1 MLGHTSLA
9 VQVFEK
15 TSCLV
20 HSHNDQLYEK
30 MEKRMRVVTLRLAT
44 HLTAFV
50 TLLLPLQGPAIIV
63 KGDCTEESKTGHHG
77 VDSSPC

>member
-1 MLGHTSLA
+1 
-9 VQVFEK
+9 
-15 TSCLV
+15 
-20 HSHNDQLYEK
+20 
-30 MEKRMRVVTLRLAT
+30 MRVVTLRLAT